1 MCILIVIRIREVLQA
16 DMPEIAVTQCH
27 ATMSIPGMYFKVTL
41 WHHIM
46 LPPPQAWF
54 LFLLFHGAAKKGRL
68 PTTVGHCVSLF
79 VMFIT
84 EP

>member
-1 MCILIVIRIREVLQA
+1 MCILIMIRIREVLQA

-46 LPPPQAWF
+46 LPPPPSLVF
-54 LFLLFHGAAKKGRL
+54 V
-68 PTTVGHCVSLF
+68 PTVPRSSQEREVTYHCRPLCFSICDVHH
-79 VMFIT
+79 
-84 EP
+84 